1 MLISILLLLLWIAC
15 IAHVMRF
22 RQTAW
27 LVATLLFGPLAL
39 LLYVL
44 AIPRVE
50 REEQRRRAFER
61 KRARRERELRS
72 KVIDLEDEVRRLR
85 SSS

>member
-1 MLISILLLLLWIAC
+1 
-15 IAHVMRF
+15 
-22 RQTAW
+22 